1 MAARRKEDRLS
12 CASLGAAH
20 KHFSVPDCIY
30 RRSPVSGKH
39 LYDSETAIFSAV
51 HPDEAQLL
59 EGLSALIEKRLPPD
73 AQLVCP
79 LALGGHVDHRLTR
92 IAAEALG
99 YPLWYYADYPYVL
112 RSAGDIPSLLPSGWV
127 RQVFPLSEADMQA
140 WVRSV
145 AAHQSQIST
154 FWGNINAM
162 ETAIRSYSQDS
173 GGVQL
178 WRQPN
183 RGD

>member
-1 MAARRKEDRLS
+1 MVARRKEDRIS

-20 KHFSVPDCIY
+20 KHFPVPDCIY
-30 RRSPVSGKH
+30 RRSLVSGKH
-39 LYDSETAIFSAV
+39 LYDSETAIFSTM

-59 EGLSALIEKRLPPD
+59 ADLSALIEKRLPPH

-79 LALGGHVDHRLTR
+79 LTMGGHVDHRLTR
-92 IAAEALG
+92 AAAEALG
-99 YPLWYYADYPYVL
+99 LPLWYYADYPYVL
-112 RSAGDIPSLLPSGWV
+112 RSAGDIASHLPPGWE
-127 RQVFPLSEADMQA
+127 RQVFALSEADLQA

-154 FWGNINAM
+154 FWSDVSAM
-162 ETAIRSYSQDS
+162 EAAIRGYYHDS
-173 GGVQL
+173 GGVRL
-178 WRQPN
+178 WIQPN